1 MIDQKRKFQPDWISS
16 PGDTIRDLMEER
28 DWNQVELAKRLG
40 FTTKH
45 LNQLVKGKAS
55 LSEDTALRLEHV
67 LGSTARFWLNR
78 ETIYRERLARLEA
91 QQPYGTSAD

>member
-1 MIDQKRKFQPDWISS
+1 MIDQKCKFQPDWMSS

-55 LSEDTALRLEHV
+55 LSEDTALRLEYV

-91 QQPYGTSAD
+91 QQRYGTSVD

>member
-16 PGDTIRDLMEER
+16 PGNTIRDLMEER

-55 LSEDTALRLEHV
+55 LSKDTALRLERV

-78 ETIYRERLARLEA
+78 EAIYRERLARLEA
-91 QQPYGTSAD
+91 QKRYGTSVD

>member
-28 DWNQVELAKRLG
+28 NWNQLELAKRLG

-55 LSEDTALRLEHV
+55 LSEDTALRLERV
-67 LGSTARFWLNR
+67 LGSTTTFWLNR
-78 ETIYRERLARLEA
+78 ETIYRKRLARLEA
-91 QQPYGTSAD
+91 QQPYGTSVD